1 MKKRV
6 PIFLGLSLVTGAIGS
21 LVLKRRQPP
30 VRDYYKQYV
39 GQWIYQKNSRQRP
52 VMITVT
58 PEYQLLF
65 QDRQEPVSIVELSPQ
80 RLVFLDH
87 LGYSI
92 IFEHKGE
99 VLTFY
104 DETEGHSY
112 PLTRFEQSE

>member
-6 PIFLGLSLVTGAIGS
+6 PLFLGISLVTGAIGS
-21 LVLKRRQPP
+21 LILKRRQPA
-30 VRDYYKQYV
+30 VKDYYKQYV
-39 GQWIYQKNSRQRP
+39 GQWVYQKRPGQRP
-52 VMITVT
+52 VTITVT
-58 PEYQLLF
+58 SEYKLLF

-92 IFEHKGE
+92 IFEHKCGE
-99 VLTFY
+99 LTFY

-112 PLTRFEQSE
+112 PLTRFDKTE